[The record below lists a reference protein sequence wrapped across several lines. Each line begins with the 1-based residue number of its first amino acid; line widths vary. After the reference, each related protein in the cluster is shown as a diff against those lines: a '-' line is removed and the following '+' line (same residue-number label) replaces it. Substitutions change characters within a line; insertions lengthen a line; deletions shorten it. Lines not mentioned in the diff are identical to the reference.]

1 MTAAYDDFIA
11 RESDYRIEAQAAK
24 REILEFNLASE
35 LADLTALARD
45 LAAASVA
52 TRDLGEDSLRR
63 PTIEVMVALRVY
75 RSYVTAHWLDA
86 LDRPFPPDAADVARP
101 AVCAPAAVDLHFS
114 HLPPNVKA
122 PLARPPS
129 PPFLP

>member
-35 LADLTALARD
+35 LADLTGLARD
-45 LAAASVA
+45 LAAASIA

-63 PTIEVMVALRVY
+63 AIEEMMVALRVY
-75 RSYVTAHWLDA
+75 RSYVTAAGPAA
-86 LDRPFPPDAADVARP
+86 LDRAFLQEAAEGAR
-101 AVCAPAAVDLHFS
+101 AAGGGGGGRRCRDRGVWC
-114 HLPPNVKA
+114 V
-122 PLARPPS
+122 
-129 PPFLP
+129 